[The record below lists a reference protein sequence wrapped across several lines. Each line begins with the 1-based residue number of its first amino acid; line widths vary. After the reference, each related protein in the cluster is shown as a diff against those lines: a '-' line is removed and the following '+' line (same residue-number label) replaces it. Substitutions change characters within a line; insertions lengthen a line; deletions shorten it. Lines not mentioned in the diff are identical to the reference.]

1 MIVETLRSEAVGNWT
16 VTLVNSNY
24 RPERRYVEVTAIGS
38 DERGRSRWSVGFS
51 GSPDEA
57 DMLFETVVRT
67 IRLAETGDCESVDVL
82 EIPDGL
88 PVD

>member
-1 MIVETLRSEAVGNWT
+1 
-16 VTLVNSNY
+16 
-24 RPERRYVEVTAIGS
+24 
-38 DERGRSRWSVGFS
+38 
-51 GSPDEA
+51 
-57 DMLFETVVRT
+57 MLFETVVRT